1 MLSHCAFVRR
11 KGENFAGFVEACCV
25 LITYQCPLRG
35 SGGRRQG
42 PEGAVRGPGNTWLRR
57 RERRRCLH
65 DLARWLW
72 VDVLVH
78 ARA

>member
-25 LITYQCPLRG
+25 LITYQRLLRG
-35 SGGRRQG
+35 SRGCRQG
-42 PEGAVRGPGNTWLRR
+42 PGGAARGPGNTWQRR
-57 RERRRCLH
+57 LVRFLH
-65 DLARWLW
+65 DLARWRR
-72 VDVLVH
+72 VDVRVP